1 MVLPVPVA
9 DVGWI
14 ASATSDIDLALRL
27 LLQLSPPV
35 EVLISALARRGP
47 LYGHLENPVHNDFM
61 VPADL
66 QHREVL
72 ELLKKHGHIHRFK
85 KRRLAKMFDVVVKK

>member
-1 MVLPVPVA
+1 MPVT

-14 ASATSDIDLALRL
+14 ASATSDVDLALRL

-35 EVLISALARRGP
+35 EVLTSALARLGP
-47 LYGHLENPVHNDFM
+47 LYSHLENPVHNEFM
-61 VPADL
+61 VPADH
-66 QHREVL
+66 QHREVP

-85 KRRLAKMFDVVVKK
+85 KRRLANMFDVVVRK